1 MVDFYSL
8 ANIDIVN
15 ICFIGK
21 HLFYHKNYFLKFN
34 QIYNNPKNTT
44 AI

>member
-21 HLFYHKNYFLKFN
+21 HLFYHNYFLKFS
-34 QIYNNPKNTT
+34 QIYNNPENTT